1 VGAQAKATG
10 PSSRREGPSR
20 TTLGVRTPSPSRRKK
35 EPMGTQRQYVGTDLH
50 RKRSVVV
57 RRDNEGKALGTA
69 RIDNSAMA
77 LGDVL
82 ARAGKAPE
90 VVLEACNGWYWAV
103 DVLQDCG
110 AKVHSAHPS
119 ATTGATD
126 A

>member
-1 VGAQAKATG
+1 
-10 PSSRREGPSR
+10 
-20 TTLGVRTPSPSRRKK
+20 
-35 EPMGTQRQYVGTDLH
+35 MGTQRQYVGTDLH
-50 RKRSVVV
+50 RKHSVVV
-57 RRDNEGKALGTA
+57 RRDNQGKALGTA